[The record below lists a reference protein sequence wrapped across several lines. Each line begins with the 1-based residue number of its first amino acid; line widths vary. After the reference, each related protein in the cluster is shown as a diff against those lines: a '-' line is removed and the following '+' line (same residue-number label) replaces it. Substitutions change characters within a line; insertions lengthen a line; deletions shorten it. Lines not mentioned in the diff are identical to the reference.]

1 MKYGLP
7 KLTNRERFFACLRA
21 YKSKSL
27 FLIEAMLSENV
38 SLCDW
43 KIHVKGKTSVMIETE
58 NNFNTSNS
66 IKIYPLQLYEIE
78 NAMAGD
84 LRIVIDHSDEIYV
97 VDIIDFTP
105 EGKIYNVHAF
115 LGRTNSFF
123 N

>member
-1 MKYGLP
+1 
-7 KLTNRERFFACLRA
+7 
-21 YKSKSL
+21 
-27 FLIEAMLSENV
+27 
-38 SLCDW
+38 
-43 KIHVKGKTSVMIETE
+43 MIETE